1 MATVA
6 ANIDKLIQ
14 LPSGCGEQNMLY
26 FAPDVVV
33 LNYLD
38 ATNLLT
44 NSIRVQLV
52 NYLLT
57 GKVFWVIYR

>member
-1 MATVA
+1 MAPFA
-6 ANIDKLIQ
+6 ANLNNLIQ

-26 FAPDVVV
+26 FAPDVVI
-33 LNYLD
+33 LNYLN

-44 NSIRVQLV
+44 PSVRDLLI

-57 GKVFWVIYR
+57 GKESLISYH